1 MFLGLKRH
9 AFLDAFG
16 QLIASCHRRLSCCQ
30 ILDTTARR
38 LATRVPRRGQRTAGG
53 DTPLEGLSVE
63 SFYLPCVAPGGVPPD
78 VRRFFDKAP
87 AVGAGHVDHHRD
99 PVHDAPA
106 CHFPREIAAAL
117 HGAARQPR
125 EGTLGVIGVDG
136 RERSAVAGVE
146 GLQQVGGFAA
156 AHFADDDVIGAVPQ
170 GMADQVADRDRAV
183 LQPARLEAD
192 AVRGVVQLRMAWC
205 PPLEGLESSSAIPT
219 RTPQTSATDVR

>member
-1 MFLGLKRH
+1 M
-9 AFLDAFG
+9 
-16 QLIASCHRRLSCCQ
+16 
-30 ILDTTARR
+30 
-38 LATRVPRRGQRTAGG
+38 
-53 DTPLEGLSVE
+53 
-63 SFYLPCVAPGGVPPD
+63 
-78 VRRFFDKAP
+78 
-87 AVGAGHVDHHRD
+87 DHHRD

-106 CHFPREIAAAL
+106 CHFPREI
-117 HGAARQPR
+117 
-125 EGTLGVIGVDG
+125 
-136 RERSAVAGVE
+136 
-146 GLQQVGGFAA
+146 AA